1 MKYFVGVDLSLSE
14 TGLVVLDKTFKILQ
28 QELIAT
34 YPTTN
39 IESRILEIKDRLT
52 KFFNK
57 DSIIYLEGLS
67 FGSRGQSMLE
77 LAGLHYLIRAH
88 LYQSNFYYKPIPPTT
103 VKKFIT
109 GKGNCKKELMLL
121 KVYKKFGIEFN
132 NNNLCDAYSLA
143 RLAAEE
149 YKDEQV

>member
-1 MKYFVGVDLSLSE
+1 MKYFVGVDLSLTE
-14 TGLVVLDKTFKILQ
+14 TGVVVLDRSFKILHK
-28 QELIAT
+28 ELIKT
-34 YPTTN
+34 ISTIN
-39 IESRILEIKDRLT
+39 IEARILEIRDGVI

-77 LAGLHYLIRAH
+77 LAGLHYFVRAH
-88 LYQSNFYYKPIPPTT
+88 LYQNNHDFKLIPPT
-103 VKKFIT
+103 VLKKFIT

-121 KVYKKFGIEFN
+121 KVYKRFGIEFD

-143 RLAAEE
+143 RLATEE
-149 YKDEQV
+149 YKDD